1 MSAKIIAIANQKG
14 GVGKTTTTYNLAA
27 SLAMAGERV
36 LMIDLDPQYSLTVNC
51 GFKPN
56 ASIFNGK
63 SVQNVFD
70 PKTDIEECCF
80 TVDSVGDL
88 SEMLYL
94 IPSSQ
99 ELAVWERDLYLKQNK
114 AIPNF
119 KENIKKLT
127 YFDYI
132 FIDCPPNLGALL
144 LTALYSS
151 DGIIIPVQT
160 TFVSYEGLGLLM
172 STIKATKE
180 VSPNKLTLSNPGLKI
195 LGVIGTLYRGMVAE
209 HNEVLKRL
217 VENYNVLGVIKEA
230 AAVSK
235 GFEKGL
241 PVVLNLKQ
249 SDAAKEYNR
258 IADNLLLLE

>member
-1 MSAKIIAIANQKG
+1 
-14 GVGKTTTTYNLAA
+14 
-27 SLAMAGERV
+27 
-36 LMIDLDPQYSLTVNC
+36 
-51 GFKPN
+51 
-56 ASIFNGK
+56 
-63 SVQNVFD
+63 
-70 PKTDIEECCF
+70 
-80 TVDSVGDL
+80 
-88 SEMLYL
+88 
-94 IPSSQ
+94 
-99 ELAVWERDLYLKQNK
+99 
-114 AIPNF
+114 
-119 KENIKKLT
+119 
-127 YFDYI
+127 
-132 FIDCPPNLGALL
+132 
-144 LTALYSS
+144 
-151 DGIIIPVQT
+151 
-160 TFVSYEGLGLLM
+160 M

-258 IADNLLLLE
+258 IADNLLLFE